1 MSKSRRPSGS
11 SSDPGNRPAPEKRD
25 SSSAPHGIR
34 PLKPRRTLFA
44 VLAFILIVWLAVLL
58 LMYFKTVYPL
68 RHGPTKVQEKPRVMP
83 IPRGQ

>member
-1 MSKSRRPSGS
+1 MSKSRRPSGP
-11 SSDPGNRPAPEKRD
+11 SSDPGNRPAPENRE
-25 SSSAPHGIR
+25 SSPASHGFR

-44 VLAFILIVWLAVLL
+44 VLGFILIVWLAVLL

-68 RHGPTKVQEKPRVMP
+68 RHGPDKKPSNLRVMP

>member
-1 MSKSRRPSGS
+1 MSKSRRPSGH
-11 SSDPGNRPAPEKRD
+11 SSDPGYRPAPENRE
-25 SSSAPHGIR
+25 SSSFSGGVR

-68 RHGPTKVQEKPRVMP
+68 RHGAEKKPTNLRVMP

>member
-1 MSKSRRPSGS
+1 MSKSRRPSGP
-11 SSDPGNRPAPEKRD
+11 SSDPGNRSAPENRD
-25 SSSAPHGIR
+25 SSSVSHGIR

-44 VLAFILIVWLAVLL
+44 VLAFVLIVWLAVLL

-68 RHGPTKVQEKPRVMP
+68 RHGADKKPTNLRVMP

>member
-1 MSKSRRPSGS
+1 MSKSRRSSGPSN
-11 SSDPGNRPAPEKRD
+11 DPGNRPKPENRD
-25 SSSAPHGIR
+25 SLSAPYGFR

-44 VLAFILIVWLAVLL
+44 VLAFLLIVWLAVLL

-68 RHGPTKVQEKPRVMP
+68 RHGPDKKPTNLRVMP